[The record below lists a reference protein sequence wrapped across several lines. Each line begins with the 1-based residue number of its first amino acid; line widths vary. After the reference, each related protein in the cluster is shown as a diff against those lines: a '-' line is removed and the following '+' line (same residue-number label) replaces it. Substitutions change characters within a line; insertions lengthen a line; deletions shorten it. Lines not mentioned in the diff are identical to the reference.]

1 MTSERRCQE
10 KAISILNR
18 KRLSTLESLFCK
30 NKTLP
35 EAGNYAATLLDLAL
49 VLMQR
54 VQAFT
59 RSAPTRVH

>member
-1 MTSERRCQE
+1 
-10 KAISILNR
+10 
-18 KRLSTLESLFCK
+18 
-30 NKTLP
+30 
-35 EAGNYAATLLDLAL
+35 LLDLAL